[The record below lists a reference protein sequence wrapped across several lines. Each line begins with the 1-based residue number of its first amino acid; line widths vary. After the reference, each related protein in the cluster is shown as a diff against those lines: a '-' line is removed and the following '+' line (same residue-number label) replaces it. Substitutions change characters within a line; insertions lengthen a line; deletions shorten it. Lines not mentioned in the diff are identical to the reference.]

1 MSKQSRRLVD
11 MKRLQELIDEQ
22 QDSESYNVDPS
33 DFADRLRQRVV
44 GQDHVI
50 DDMTD
55 FIWRQSHQV
64 GRRRPVASLLFVGPS
79 GVGKSEMAKA
89 MAEYLFGEDDHRLV
103 IDFNTLPNGESAT
116 YELTGS
122 PGVYKGSG
130 IGKLTGP
137 IIRNRRQLVNFEEIE
152 KADKSI
158 FQVLMQMFD
167 EGRLQDK
174 FSNEWADFRESIIV
188 MTSNADYRAMLEIE
202 ERVDDPDDKT
212 KAVKDH
218 LVHGGFMAPEIA
230 ARIDRVYV
238 FRHLSKELMIEM
250 IEMKISS
257 FGKLYDVEIV
267 EVAPEIFLR
276 ILQRSDKVRESGMR
290 EINRIIDK
298 EIGGAVTQAKQN
310 RLRQIRLLDDE
321 GDILVEECDD

>member
-1 MSKQSRRLVD
+1 MYVDKKLQGLQAVQTLSRLNRTCSGKEDTFVLDFVNEAEEV
-11 MKRLQELIDEQ
+11 QEA
-22 QDSESYNVDPS
+22 
-33 DFADRLRQRVV
+33 F
-44 GQDHVI
+44 
-50 DDMTD
+50 
-55 FIWRQSHQV
+55 
-64 GRRRPVASLLFVGPS
+64 RP
-79 GVGKSEMAKA
+79 
-89 MAEYLFGEDDHRLV
+89 Y
-103 IDFNTLPNGESAT
+103 
-116 YELTGS
+116 YEKT
-122 PGVYKGSG
+122 
-130 IGKLTGP
+130 
-137 IIRNRRQLVNFEEIE
+137 
-152 KADKSI
+152 
-158 FQVLMQMFD
+158 
-167 EGRLQDK
+167 
-174 FSNEWADFRESIIV
+174 
-188 MTSNADYRAMLEIE
+188 EIE